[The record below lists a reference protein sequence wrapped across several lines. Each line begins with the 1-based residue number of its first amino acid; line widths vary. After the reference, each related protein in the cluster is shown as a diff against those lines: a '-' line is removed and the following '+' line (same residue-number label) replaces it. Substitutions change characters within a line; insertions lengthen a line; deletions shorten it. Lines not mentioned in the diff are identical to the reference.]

1 MNTKDIRSKIKQNR
15 RKVMVSADYDLF
27 DKEQFK
33 IFRKNA
39 KKGYHFFRPDTVGTP
54 TPRSAREAWGG
65 TYKPDLTDKH
75 EIRNERIMFVVV
87 ALVLIGLSVI

>member
-15 RKVMVSADYDLF
+15 RKVMVSTDYDLF

-39 KKGYHFFRPDTVGTP
+39 RKGYHFFRPDTVGTP

-75 EIRNERIMFVVV
+75 EMRNERIMFVVV

>member
-1 MNTKDIRSKIKQNR
+1 MNTKDIRSKVKQHR
-15 RKVMVSADYDLF
+15 RKVMVTVDYDLF
-27 DKEQFK
+27 NKEQFK

-39 KKGYHFFRPDTVGTP
+39 RKGYHFFRPDTVGTP

-75 EIRNERIMFVVV
+75 EIRNERIMFVIV
-87 ALVLIGLSVI
+87 ALVLIVLSVI

>member
-1 MNTKDIRSKIKQNR
+1 MNTKDTRSKVKQNR
-15 RKVMVSADYDLF
+15 RKVMVSTDYDLF

-39 KKGYHFFRPDTVGTP
+39 RKGYHFFRPDTVGTP

>member
-1 MNTKDIRSKIKQNR
+1 MNTKDIRSKVKQHR
-15 RKVMVSADYDLF
+15 RKVMVTVDYDLF
-27 DKEQFK
+27 NKEQFK

-39 KKGYHFFRPDTVGTP
+39 RKGYHFFRPDTVGTP

>member
-15 RKVMVSADYDLF
+15 RKVMVSTDYDLF
-27 DKEQFK
+27 NKEQFK

-39 KKGYHFFRPDTVGTP
+39 RKGYHFFRPDTVGTP

-65 TYKPDLTDKH
+65 EYRPDLTDKH
-75 EIRNERIMFVVV
+75 EKRNERIMAVIV
-87 ALVLIGLSVI
+87 ALVLIGLSIL

>member
-1 MNTKDIRSKIKQNR
+1 MNTKDIRSKVKQHR
-15 RKVMVSADYDLF
+15 RKVMVTVDYDLF
-27 DKEQFK
+27 NKEQFK

-39 KKGYHFFRPDTVGTP
+39 RKGYHFFRPDTVNTP

-65 TYKPDLTDKH
+65 VYRPDLTDKH

-87 ALVLIGLSVI
+87 AIVLIGLSVI

>member
-1 MNTKDIRSKIKQNR
+1 MNTKDTRSKVKQNR

-27 DKEQFK
+27 DKEQLK

-39 KKGYHFFRPDTVGTP
+39 RKGYHFFRPDTVSTP

-65 TYKPDLTDKH
+65 EYRPDVTDKH
-75 EIRNERIMFVVV
+75 EKRNERIMLVIV
-87 ALVLIGLSVI
+87 ALTLIGLSIL

>member
-1 MNTKDIRSKIKQNR
+1 
-15 RKVMVSADYDLF
+15 MVTVDYDLF

-39 KKGYHFFRPDTVGTP
+39 RKGYHFFRPDTVNTP

-65 TYKPDLTDKH
+65 TYKPDLTDKN
-75 EIRNERIMFVVV
+75 EIRNERIMFVIV
-87 ALVLIGLSVI
+87 ALVLIGLSVL

>member
-1 MNTKDIRSKIKQNR
+1 
-15 RKVMVSADYDLF
+15 MVTVDYDLF
-27 DKEQFK
+27 NKEQFK

-65 TYKPDLTDKH
+65 TYKPDLTDTH

-87 ALVLIGLSVI
+87 AIVLIGLSVI

>member
-1 MNTKDIRSKIKQNR
+1 
-15 RKVMVSADYDLF
+15 MVSTNYDLF

-39 KKGYHFFRPDTVGTP
+39 RKGYHFFRPDTVGTP

-65 TYKPDLTDKH
+65 VYRPDDTEKH
-75 EIRNERIMFVVV
+75 EKRNERIMIVVV
-87 ALVLIGLSVI
+87 ALILIGLSVL

>member
-1 MNTKDIRSKIKQNR
+1 
-15 RKVMVSADYDLF
+15 MVTVDYDLF
-27 DKEQFK
+27 NKEQFK

-39 KKGYHFFRPDTVGTP
+39 RKGYHFFRPDTVGTP

-75 EIRNERIMFVVV
+75 EIRNARIMFVVV
-87 ALVLIGLSVI
+87 ALVLIVLSVI

>member
-1 MNTKDIRSKIKQNR
+1 MNTKDIRSKVKQHR
-15 RKVMVSADYDLF
+15 RKVMVTVDYDLF

-39 KKGYHFFRPDTVGTP
+39 RKGYHFFRPDTVGTP

-75 EIRNERIMFVVV
+75 EIRNERIMFVIV
-87 ALVLIGLSVI
+87 ALVLIVLSVI

>member
-15 RKVMVSADYDLF
+15 RKVMVSTDYDLF

-39 KKGYHFFRPDTVGTP
+39 RKGYHFFRPDTVGTP

-75 EIRNERIMFVVV
+75 EIRNERIMFVIV
-87 ALVLIGLSVI
+87 ALVLIVLSVI

>member
-1 MNTKDIRSKIKQNR
+1 MNTKDIRSKVKQHR
-15 RKVMVSADYDLF
+15 RKVMVTVDYDLF
-27 DKEQFK
+27 NKEQFK

-39 KKGYHFFRPDTVGTP
+39 RKGYHFFRPDTVGTP

-87 ALVLIGLSVI
+87 AIVLIGLSVI

>member
-1 MNTKDIRSKIKQNR
+1 MNTKDIRSKVKQHR
-15 RKVMVSADYDLF
+15 RKVMVTVDYDLF
-27 DKEQFK
+27 NKEQFK

-39 KKGYHFFRPDTVGTP
+39 RKGYHFFRPDTVGTP

-87 ALVLIGLSVI
+87 ALVLIVLSVI